1 MIHTPPRLSAAEL
14 EKLLAEFDRLF
25 AEVCSAVPQPNSFD
39 LIGTEKSPWKPLVN
53 EKGVITLESQ
63 YVTPGSEPD
72 PLRDVRRT
80 LLTLFDPETA
90 DLGKFVR
97 PLSHDCLDGWLPVS
111 RVRFTTSR
119 FPEAELLALVDDEDA
134 LQVRAVCGSETFFYR
149 IPLPSSQNPAELLR
163 MEPPVPARLPDG
175 SWFDRALKA
184 LKTHWQ
190 SKFAA
195 VLDWDFPHPHLKN
208 GILAALVKTFITQ
221 YDGALRYGATRYYC
235 DEGRCAESF
244 PPTVLTAFEGAFFYG
259 LEADAFHF
267 LGRFIGDFVSADGT
281 ILHRG
286 NGASLSEHGMLLAL
300 FAQAK
305 RQTADETFF
314 REYGPPIRQVAL
326 RLCRLTEEAAPEL
339 VRGCPEDDLRN
350 APPRQ
355 WFSSNLWI
363 ARGLLEY
370 ARTFPGVIPEEK
382 AAAFAD
388 RAVRRCCGSAVPCPD
403 GEVFLPPC
411 AEYRIPF
418 SDMNDFIAV
427 APGDDIH
434 SLASYTNYRIYPEML
449 SSGLLPPETARQI
462 IAFRRARGG
471 DFHGA
476 TAFRIFRDFPPYARC
491 LDDWP
496 LYNMLSGLRIYGD
509 HAEFIRLLAGHL
521 ALHQSRGTFF
531 APEMSFRDRLD
542 STACIP
548 SQMTL
553 PLAVRYLFSH
563 INSIT
568 QTGRNT

>member
-1 MIHTPPRLSAAEL
+1 MIHAAPHLPAEEL
-14 EKLLAEFDRLF
+14 RKLLLEFDRLF
-25 AEVCSAVPQPNSFD
+25 AGVCAAVPQPNSFD

-63 YVTPGSEPD
+63 YVPPGSEPD

-90 DLGKFVR
+90 GFGKFVK
-97 PLSHDCLDGWLPVS
+97 PLSHDCLEGWLPVS
-111 RVRFTTSR
+111 RVRFATER
-119 FPEAELLALVDDEDA
+119 YPEAELLALVDEEDA
-134 LQVRAVCGSETFFYR
+134 LQLRIVGGSETIFYR
-149 IPLPSSQNPAELLR
+149 IPLPCSQDPAELLR
-163 MEPPVPARLPDG
+163 MEPPVPVRMTDG
-175 SWFDRALKA
+175 SSFEAA
-184 LKTHWQ
+184 LKTLKDHWKN
-190 SKFAA
+190 KFAA
-195 VLDWDFPHPHLKN
+195 VLDWDFPHPFLKN
-208 GILAALVKTFITQ
+208 GILAALAKTFITQ

-244 PPTVLTAFEGAFFYG
+244 PPTVLTACEGAFFYG
-259 LEADAFHF
+259 LEQEAFHF
-267 LGRFIGDFVSADGT
+267 LGHFIGSFVSDGT
-281 ILHRG
+281 ICHRG
-286 NGASLSEHGMLLAL
+286 NGASMSEHGMLLAL
-300 FAQAK
+300 FARAK
-305 RQTADETFF
+305 RETAEETFF
-314 REYGPPIRQVAL
+314 REYGPAVRATAL
-326 RLCRLTEEAAPEL
+326 RLWKLAETADPEL
-339 VRGCPEDDLRN
+339 ISGCPEDDLRN

-388 RAVRRCCGSAVPCPD
+388 RAVRRCRASAVPCGD
-403 GEVFLPPC
+403 CLTFVPPC
-411 AEYRIPF
+411 AENCPPF
-418 SDMNDFIAV
+418 TDMNDFIEA

-542 STACIP
+542 STSCIP

>member
-39 LIGTEKSPWKPLVN
+39 LIGTEKSPWKPLVD
-53 EKGVITLESQ
+53 EKGAITLESQ

-80 LLTLFDPETA
+80 LLTLFDPESA
-90 DLGKFVR
+90 GFGKFVK

-119 FPEAELLALVDDEDA
+119 FPEAELLALVDDENA
-134 LQVRAVCGSETFFYR
+134 VQVRAVCGSETFFYR
-149 IPLPSSQNPAELLR
+149 IPLPSSQDPAELLR
-163 MEPPVPARLPDG
+163 MEPPVPARIPDG
-175 SWFDRALKA
+175 GSFDRALKT
-184 LKTHWQ
+184 LKAHWQ

-195 VLDWDFPHPHLKN
+195 VLDWDFSHPRLKN
-208 GILAALVKTFITQ
+208 GILAALAKTFITQ

-244 PPTVLTAFEGAFFYG
+244 PPTVLTACEGAFFYG
-259 LEADAFHF
+259 LETDAFRF

-286 NGASLSEHGMLLAL
+286 NGASMSEHGMLLTL
-300 FAQAK
+300 FARAK

-314 REYGPPIRQVAL
+314 REYGPAVRAIAL

-339 VRGCPEDDLRN
+339 VSGCPEDDLRN

-388 RAVRRCCGSAVPCPD
+388 LTVRRCCGSAVSCGD
-403 GEVFLPPC
+403 GLTFVPPC
-411 AEYRIPF
+411 AENCPPF
-418 SDMNDFIAV
+418 TDMNDFIEA

-449 SSGLLPPETARQI
+449 SSGLLPPETARRI
-462 IAFRRARGG
+462 ISFRRARSG

-496 LYNMLSGLRIYGD
+496 LYNMLSGLCRYGD
-509 HAEFIRLLAGHL
+509 HHEMIRLVAGHL

-531 APEMSFRDRLD
+531 APEMRFRDSLD
-542 STACIP
+542 STACVP

-563 INSIT
+563 INSIKPT
-568 QTGRNT
+568 EDRS